1 MYPHRS
7 AHPYKVSS
15 RTDTD
20 TVNASFA
27 SKNSSSETNLQFTR
41 SAVDQVRSTMN
52 CQVCQNSLYDD
63 PVATASEEC
72 RVRITNAML
81 IQKSYASKVEEKSET
96 TRHDMEDG
104 FDGRY
109 NRQRTR
115 RREYR
120 SSTGRVHCTKVRGRF
135 TNESK

>member
-1 MYPHRS
+1 MYPHS
-7 AHPYKVSS
+7 KC
-15 RTDTD
+15 
-20 TVNASFA
+20 ASPQSQQSQRHRYCQRKFRF
-27 SKNSSSETNLQFTR
+27 KDQLVRNE
-41 SAVDQVRSTMN
+41 SAVHAISIDEVRSTMN

-81 IQKSYASKVEEKSET
+81 IQKSSASSVEEKSET
-96 TRHDMEDG
+96 TRNDMEDG
-104 FDGRY
+104 SDGRY

-115 RREYR
+115 RREYQ
-120 SSTGRVHCTKVRGRF
+120 SSTGRVRTKVRGRF